1 MLTYRGDRFVKG
13 KKFKIDENDY
23 RFSKRDGDKLIFE
36 STSNKTLTITE
47 DEFLEKER
55 LLTEKINKENEEINE
70 IIGKVLRS
78 KGLARKYE
86 DMLKSHG
93 ITINYDKGQGVVLT
107 GPNGKELSSGVNFI
121 NGPSKPGQRNTHDR
135 GWSAYSR
142 YAKRSKEELNKLQAM
157 DRDDII
163 RKYNDLSTDEALAK
177 HKQEIERAKKEYEYD
192 KKNADRENSETRK
205 RRREGHLQNPASYE
219 YSNENNRL
227 GKQYADSHVDY
238 LNYLTKPDTG
248 FDRSRDMEYHNDEYS
263 WPSSKN
269 PVDNR
274 KLASINK
281 YNSLK
286 RGVDNAK
293 NDIKWHTYQGDN
305 GSSIYAA
312 MTDDQLEAKI
322 QKMRDDLEKEIE
334 KLRAGNVRNTE
345 IRDKDIENLKAK
357 EKELDDFLRSKGI
370 RESDLIDVKNFL
382 KEAISILSTSTSD
395 QEEFH
400 KNID

>member
-1 MLTYRGDRFVKG
+1 
-13 KKFKIDENDY
+13 
-23 RFSKRDGDKLIFE
+23 
-36 STSNKTLTITE
+36 
-47 DEFLEKER
+47 
-55 LLTEKINKENEEINE
+55 
-70 IIGKVLRS
+70 
-78 KGLARKYE
+78 
-86 DMLKSHG
+86 
-93 ITINYDKGQGVVLT
+93 
-107 GPNGKELSSGVNFI
+107 
-121 NGPSKPGQRNTHDR
+121 
-135 GWSAYSR
+135 
-142 YAKRSKEELNKLQAM
+142 
-157 DRDDII
+157 
-163 RKYNDLSTDEALAK
+163 
-177 HKQEIERAKKEYEYD
+177 
-192 KKNADRENSETRK
+192 
-205 RRREGHLQNPASYE
+205 
-219 YSNENNRL
+219 
-227 GKQYADSHVDY
+227 
-238 LNYLTKPDTG
+238 
-248 FDRSRDMEYHNDEYS
+248 MEYHNDEYS

>member
-1 MLTYRGDRFVKG
+1 
-13 KKFKIDENDY
+13 
-23 RFSKRDGDKLIFE
+23 
-36 STSNKTLTITE
+36 
-47 DEFLEKER
+47 
-55 LLTEKINKENEEINE
+55 
-70 IIGKVLRS
+70 
-78 KGLARKYE
+78 
-86 DMLKSHG
+86 
-93 ITINYDKGQGVVLT
+93 
-107 GPNGKELSSGVNFI
+107 
-121 NGPSKPGQRNTHDR
+121 
-135 GWSAYSR
+135 
-142 YAKRSKEELNKLQAM
+142 M

-177 HKQEIERAKKEYEYD
+177 HKQDIEKAKKEYEYD

-248 FDRSRDMEYHNDEYS
+248 FDRNRDMEYHNDEYS